1 MLPHSVGDV
10 ARMRRSENDVVAEM
24 MKSEKRPGHS
34 AGNKNQE
41 KSKREFPF
49 QRAVHCENSVWI
61 AESAIAYSF
70 VAVLADFVSSRY
82 FREAAAPART
92 STPPAI
98 TPARPKKRQNTAT
111 YVAPFLFA

>member
-34 AGNKNQE
+34 AGDKNQE

-70 VAVLADFVSSRY
+70 VAVLANFVLSRY
-82 FREAAAPART
+82 CREAAAPARN
-92 STPPAI
+92 STAHAI
-98 TPARPKKRQNTAT
+98 TPACRRNRESSAT
-111 YVAPFLFA
+111 SVVPF